1 MIYIEGSNTCP
12 AYNNIYS
19 DATYWDVYSVHTAIF
34 MNNKLEICIPSNF
47 EKAKTKF
54 K

>member
-1 MIYIEGSNTCP
+1 MKFVLH
-12 AYNNIYS
+12 S
-19 DATYWDVYSVHTAIF
+19 DATYWDVYSVHTSIF

-47 EKAKTKF
+47 EKAKKTKQ